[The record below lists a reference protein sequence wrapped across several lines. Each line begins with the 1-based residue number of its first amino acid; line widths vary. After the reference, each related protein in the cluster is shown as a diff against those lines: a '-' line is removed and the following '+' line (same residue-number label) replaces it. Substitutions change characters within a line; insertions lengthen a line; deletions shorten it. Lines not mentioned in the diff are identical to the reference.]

1 MNGLSRVLFVSGT
14 ALLTA
19 VPLSAAETAL
29 PPHVTQG
36 FEAYIAYPDSLL
48 PVLESVQD
56 TASAEAAVPSL
67 RQQLEKLY
75 DVRSGLQGINSLSAE
90 QQMSIRQHYEKRMR
104 QRWGAV
110 YEQIFRLQ
118 NVKCY
123 RSQNFSRMFRLL
135 CMMLQK

>member
-1 MNGLSRVLFVSGT
+1 MNGLLRVLFVSSA

-19 VPLSAAETAL
+19 APLSADEASL
-29 PPHVTQG
+29 PPRVVQG

-56 TASAEAAVPSL
+56 TASAEAAVPQL
-67 RQQLEKLY
+67 RRQLEKLY
-75 DVRSGLQGINSLSAE
+75 DVRSGLQGISTLSAE
-90 QQMSIRQHYEKRMR
+90 QQKSIKRRYETRMR

-118 NVKCY
+118 NAECY
-123 RSQNFSRMFRLL
+123 RSRNFSQMFRLL